1 LVHVTDLREE
11 MQEVALVKFFM
22 ASEVSAAEI
31 MLSML
36 EIFTSRPQPELKVVK
51 LFFSR
56 GQISQISETIF
67 CKQNYSVNIN

>member
-1 LVHVTDLREE
+1 MTDLREE

-31 MLSML
+31 MPSML

-51 LFFSR
+51 LFSL
-56 GQISQISETIF
+56 EA
-67 CKQNYSVNIN
+67 K